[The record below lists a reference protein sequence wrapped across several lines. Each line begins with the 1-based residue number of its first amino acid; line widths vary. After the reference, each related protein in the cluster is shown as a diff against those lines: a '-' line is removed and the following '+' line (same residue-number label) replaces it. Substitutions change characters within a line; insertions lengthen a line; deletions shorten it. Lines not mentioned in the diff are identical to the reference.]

1 MKNLVKER
9 FSLAKTNMK
18 NLVKERFSLAKTKVS
33 SIGQKVT
40 VGLAMAAT
48 MFGIPVNVY
57 ADDFS
62 AAETGSGSEIVKNMA
77 DTVGNILT
85 WGGVLV
91 LIASSVAF
99 LLAFRNEDVEGKHK
113 AGLAFAI
120 GIAMVGFTGILNG
133 LGIVG

>member
-9 FSLAKTNMK
+9 FNLSK
-18 NLVKERFSLAKTKVS
+18 NKMS
-33 SIGQKVT
+33 SMGQKVA

-57 ADDFS
+57 ADNEFK
-62 AAETGSGSEIVKNMA
+62 AATTQGGSTIVKNLVNV
-77 DTVGNILT
+77 VGNILT

-91 LIASSVAF
+91 LIASAVAF

-113 AGLAFAI
+113 AGLAFAV
-120 GIAMVGFTGILNG
+120 GIAMVGFTSILNG